1 MENTLKL
8 GYEQAGKTG
17 GGQRISYFALYVFT
31 LLLYLRP
38 QELFA
43 TFFGDFPLVKIV
55 AILALATY
63 VFGRIVS
70 GERVTIWPIELKMLS
85 LICALGLLFAFVA
98 RSPAD
103 SFDVLTDTLLK
114 VVAVFVLMINLID
127 SRERLLQV
135 IRLVV
140 IVCAFMAVGACLT
153 YAEGKFTPKT
163 FPPRIQGIVNGI
175 FGNPNDLATSLD
187 LALPLAIALALW
199 NRGLKRLFYFGCALA
214 LGLAVVMTFSRGGFL
229 GLLAIALFFLFKLAR
244 HRAGAIALIAGSMIL
259 LFAVAPGGY
268 GSRLSSILHANQ
280 DETGSSQARIDLL
293 SRATELVVTH
303 PIVGLGLGNFHI
315 YSIAEQ
321 RAHNAYLEIG
331 AELGIIG
338 LIAYLIIL
346 FNPFRYLRK
355 IELATRP
362 GEVATRNSW
371 DSRAGPPPP
380 DERSADQVSIY
391 YLSLGIQGG
400 LIAYAVCSFFGSVQY
415 IWDLYYIVAYAVA
428 LRAIVPLAA
437 PAQAAAGNGLRLV
450 SSWGA
455 TKVQP
460 VPAVQKGALWNRPAG
475 LVRSPGKR
483 TL

>member
-1 MENTLKL
+1 MQIENTLNL
-8 GYEQAGKTG
+8 GYAHASKTSG
-17 GGQRISYFALYVFT
+17 SQRVSYVALYVFT
-31 LLLYLRP
+31 FFLYMRP

-43 TFFGDFPLVKIV
+43 TFFGDFPLVKII

-63 VFGRIVS
+63 ISGRLLA

-85 LICALGLLFAFVA
+85 LICALGVLFAFTA

-103 SFDVLTDTLLK
+103 SFNVLTDTLLK

-127 SRERLLQV
+127 SNERLLQI

-140 IVCAFMAVGACLT
+140 IICAFMAVGACLT

-199 NRGLKRLFYFGCALA
+199 NRGMKRLFYFACSMA

-229 GLLAIALFFLFKLAR
+229 GLLAIALFYVFKLAR
-244 HRAGAIALIAGSMIL
+244 RKAGAIALIAGSMTL

-268 GSRLSSILHANQ
+268 GSRLSSILHADQ
-280 DETGSSQARIDLL
+280 DETGSSQTRIDLL
-293 SRATELVVTH
+293 TRSTELMVSH

-315 YSIAEQ
+315 YSIGEQ

-331 AELGIIG
+331 AELGLVG

-355 IELATRP
+355 IESETRP
-362 GEVATRNSW
+362 GEVAFKNSW
-371 DSRAGPPPP
+371 NRRAEPAPP
-380 DERSADQVSIY
+380 DKRSADQITTY

-400 LIAYAVCSFFGSVQY
+400 LVVYAVCSFFGSVQY
-415 IWDLYYIVAYAVA
+415 IWYIYYLVAYAVA
-428 LRAIVPLAA
+428 LKGIAA
-437 PAQAAAGNGLRLV
+437 LTTAPGAAGGGLKPV
-450 SSWGA
+450 STWKA
-455 TKVQP
+455 A
-460 VPAVQKGALWNRPAG
+460 VPAVQKGALWSRPAERG
-475 LVRSPGKR
+475 FVRSPGKT